1 MIKGGGVMDVLNAIQ
16 DRRSIRKY
24 SPCSIEEDKLKKV
37 LEAGRL
43 SPSASNR
50 QSWKFVVV
58 KDAEIRMKLANAAG
72 GQTFIGQA
80 PITLVACGTDLDGV
94 MMCGQHR
101 CSVDLSI
108 ATAYMILEAHEQG
121 LGTCWL
127 GRFDE
132 KMVKEILC
140 IPDNVRVIAMTP
152 LGYPDE
158 IPSARPRKKLEEI
171 VCYDHYE

>member
-1 MIKGGGVMDVLNAIQ
+1 MDVINAIQ
-16 DRRSIRKY
+16 NRRSIRKY
-24 SPCSIEEDKLKKV
+24 SPRIVEEEKLLKV

-58 KDAEIRMKLANAAG
+58 RDPLTREKLAEAAG
-72 GQTFIGQA
+72 GQTFVGQA
-80 PITLVACGTDLDGV
+80 PVIIVSCGTDPDSI
-94 MMCGQHR
+94 MACGQHR

-108 ATAYMILEAHEQG
+108 ATAYMILEAYEQG

-127 GRFDE
+127 GHFDE
-132 KMVKEILC
+132 KTVKEILN

-158 IPSARPRKKLEEI
+158 TPSERPRKKLEEVI
-171 VCYDHYE
+171 CHDRYKEGA